1 MGVEVVSVSS
11 TIFVDDGLLA
21 LALGVVKGI
30 NNGTNSKLWRR
41 QAHHIIKTT
50 ETQVTNEI
58 QIKQLWQ
65 YILFMWV
72 KQTTFI

>member
-30 NNGTNSKLWRR
+30 NNGTNSKLWRQ